1 VAVGP
6 DFSILAR
13 PNKNNDTNKKS
24 NRNERSETVF
34 SKKSE
39 ETETHSHEEPRL
51 GILQPEETS
60 EVRRRGI
67 SVIGPTLRFKGEL
80 SAKEDLV
87 IEGYVE
93 GRIAHQD
100 KDLTIGENGKVKADI
115 HANVVDILG
124 EVEGDVRGDKIVRL
138 KASAKVDGNIRA
150 PRLVLEDGAFF
161 TGSIEMSDPKGDSR
175 DKTNAS
181 RASAEKSNLT
191 KLNVAEAP
199 SSAPAP
205 NGGG

>member
-1 VAVGP
+1 M
-6 DFSILAR
+6 F
-13 PNKNNDTNKKS
+13 N
-24 NRNERSETVF
+24 
-34 SKKSE
+34 KKSE
-39 ETETHSHEEPRL
+39 EPEDNGQKEPSISTEQVR
-51 GILQPEETS
+51 
-60 EVRRRGI
+60 EVRKRNV

-100 KDLTIGENGKVKADI
+100 KNLTIGESGKVKADV
-115 HANVVDILG
+115 HASVIDILG
-124 EVEGDVRGDKIVRL
+124 EVEGDVRGDEIVRL
-138 KASAKVDGNIRA
+138 KASARVDGNIRA

-161 TGSIEMSDPKGDSR
+161 TGSIEMSEHESKSKSDESR
-175 DKTNAS
+175 PST
-181 RASAEKSNLT
+181 EKSNLT
-191 KLNVAEAP
+191 KLSVAET

>member
-1 VAVGP
+1 M
-6 DFSILAR
+6 F
-13 PNKNNDTNKKS
+13 T
-24 NRNERSETVF
+24 
-34 SKKSE
+34 KKSE
-39 ETETHSHEEPRL
+39 EPETNGHQEPSINTE
-51 GILQPEETS
+51 
-60 EVRRRGI
+60 EVREVRKRNV

-100 KDLTIGENGKVKADI
+100 KNLTIGENGKVKADV
-115 HANVVDILG
+115 HAKVIDILG
-124 EVEGDVRGDKIVRL
+124 EVEGDVRGDEIVRL
-138 KASAKVDGNIRA
+138 KASARVDGNISA

-161 TGSIEMSDPKGDSR
+161 TGSIEMSGKESKPEESLP
-175 DKTNAS
+175 
-181 RASAEKSNLT
+181 SAEKSNLT
-191 KLNVAEAP
+191 KLNVAEA

>member
-1 VAVGP
+1 M
-6 DFSILAR
+6 F
-13 PNKNNDTNKKS
+13 N
-24 NRNERSETVF
+24 
-34 SKKSE
+34 KKSE
-39 ETETHSHEEPRL
+39 EPEANGQKEPR
-51 GILQPEETS
+51 INIEQVN
-60 EVRRRGI
+60 EVRKRNV

-124 EVEGDVRGDKIVRL
+124 QVEGDVRGDKIVRL
-138 KASAKVDGNIRA
+138 KASARVDGNIRA

-161 TGSIEMSDPKGDSR
+161 TGTIEMAEPEK
-175 DKTNAS
+175 DKS
-181 RASAEKSNLT
+181 EKPRPSSEKSNLAQ
-191 KLNVAEAP
+191 LNVAEAS
-199 SSAPAP
+199 SSASAP

>member
-1 VAVGP
+1 M
-6 DFSILAR
+6 F
-13 PNKNNDTNKKS
+13 N
-24 NRNERSETVF
+24 
-34 SKKSE
+34 KKSE
-39 ETETHSHEEPRL
+39 EPETNGHQEPR
-51 GILQPEETS
+51 INIEKVN
-60 EVRRRGI
+60 EVRKRNV

-93 GRIAHQD
+93 GKIAHQD

-161 TGSIEMSDPKGDSR
+161 TGSIEMAEAKDKSR
-175 DKTNAS
+175 DKSDAS
-181 RASAEKSNLT
+181 RPSGEKSNLT
-191 KLNVAEAP
+191 KLNVPEAS

>member
-1 VAVGP
+1 M
-6 DFSILAR
+6 F
-13 PNKNNDTNKKS
+13 N
-24 NRNERSETVF
+24 
-34 SKKSE
+34 KKSE
-39 ETETHSHEEPRL
+39 EPESNGQKEPRISIEQANL
-51 GILQPEETS
+51 
-60 EVRRRGI
+60 VRKRNV

-93 GRIAHQD
+93 GKIAHQD
-100 KDLTIGENGKVKADI
+100 KDLTIGENGRVKADI

-161 TGSIEMSDPKGDSR
+161 TGTIEMAERKEEKRDESRSKSDR
-175 DKTNAS
+175 NVA
-181 RASAEKSNLT
+181 
-191 KLNVAEAP
+191 KLNVAEA
-199 SSAPAP
+199 SSKQSAPAP

>member
-1 VAVGP
+1 M
-6 DFSILAR
+6 F
-13 PNKNNDTNKKS
+13 N
-24 NRNERSETVF
+24 
-34 SKKSE
+34 KKSE
-39 ETETHSHEEPRL
+39 EPDTNGHKEPSISAEQVR
-51 GILQPEETS
+51 
-60 EVRRRGI
+60 EVRKRNV

-93 GRIAHQD
+93 GKIAHQD

-138 KASAKVDGNIRA
+138 KASAKVNGNIRA
-150 PRLVLEDGAFF
+150 PRLVLEDGALF
-161 TGSIEMSDPKGDSR
+161 TGTIEMSGHEGKREESR
-175 DKTNAS
+175 P
-181 RASAEKSNLT
+181 SAEKSNLT
-191 KLNVAEAP
+191 KLSVAEA